1 MKPLLA
7 VLDRSEGLPELKLAL
22 LEVICERFPPDTT
35 WSMADTLEVTCGTV
49 EVIFSCTSHSV
60 SHLGFLLLEEVELVS
75 GSSPNLEVAS
85 TSFQN
90 PKGPLLLALSR
101 RLSSQQEQE
110 LMR

>member
-1 MKPLLA
+1 MSIDKMKPLLA
-7 VLDRSEGLPELKLAL
+7 VLDMSEGLPELKLAL

-35 WSMADTLEVTCGTV
+35 MVDTLEL
-49 EVIFSCTSHSV
+49 CTSHSM
-60 SHLGFLLLEEVELVS
+60 SHLGFMLLEEVELVS